1 MEKEF
6 KLTKKYQFRKK
17 CKDGCSRNYIIY
29 FLNDVQILK
38 QKYPYDETHEPPY
51 DTRMHITNDYLLNG
65 YIHQTRTIGSC
76 CGMSEEQR
84 SKLKSRE
91 VKFPVSKKFLNELSV
106 PNDLK
111 I

>member
-29 FLNDVQILK
+29 FLNGVQILK
-38 QKYPYDETHEPPY
+38 QKYPFDEKREPPY
-51 DTRMHITNDYLLNG
+51 DAKVSISEDYLLNG
-65 YIHQTRTIGSC
+65 YIHQTRVYGLR
-76 CGMSEEQR
+76 CGISEEQR
-84 SKLKSRE
+84 NKLKSRE
-91 VKFPVSKKFLNELSV
+91 VKFPVSKKVLNEMGV